1 MFKNRIYKAA
11 ILAVIAMFSCSSCNK
26 YLTLR
31 PQNGVTSDQFFQTKE
46 QLQSAVIGIY
56 NGLCNAQSS
65 SLKAPSELFFIWGE
79 IRADF
84 IAPGPGMTADET
96 SIIQDNILSSNSIV
110 VWGSIYRIINLC
122 NNVID
127 NGPNVINVDNTLTQ
141 TALNGYLGEALAIRA
156 LMYFYLVRSFG
167 DVPLKLTYTATDGDL
182 QQLAKTPQAAILT
195 QIVADLK
202 TAEGY
207 ALPTYGVVAYDKGRI
222 TKFTVET
229 IQADVYLWMDD
240 FADCITACDKVI
252 NSGKYGLVAGNFGW
266 FGTLYATG
274 NSSEG
279 IFELQFDT
287 QQLNTYF
294 GMFEAGFGLK
304 PRYLANASLIDNWY
318 TTDLVV
324 ATDVDIRGIDVAI
337 HVNDQSIYK
346 FIAINAG
353 SLRTAATSYAHWIM
367 YRYADVLLMKAEAC
381 IYSSR
386 GQDALDLITTIRT
399 RANALIGTLQSPSP
413 TDVAG
418 LTNYLVAE
426 RAREFAFEGKRWYDL
441 LRNAKRNSFARL
453 DLLTASVT
461 SSVPPLNQQSAIN
474 KIKDP
479 NSLYFPVPLG
489 DIQDD
494 PNLIQNPFYK

>member
-26 YLTLR
+26 YLSLR
-31 PQNGVTSDQFFQTKE
+31 PQDGITSDQFFQTKE
-46 QLQSAVIGIY
+46 QLQAAVIGIY
-56 NGLCNAQSS
+56 NGLCNASGGR
-65 SLKAPSELFFIWGE
+65 APSELFFVWGE
-79 IRADF
+79 TRADF
-84 IAPGPGMTADET
+84 VAPGSGIIADET
-96 SIIQDNILSSNSIV
+96 SIIQDNILATNQFV
-110 VWGSIYRIINLC
+110 AWGSIYRVINLC
-122 NNVID
+122 NNVLD
-127 NGPNVINVDNTLTQ
+127 NGPNVINVDNTLTT
-141 TALNGYLGEALAIRA
+141 TALNGFLGEALAVRA

-167 DVPLKLTYTATDGDL
+167 DVPLKLSYTANDGDL
-182 QQLAKTPQAAILT
+182 QQLAKTPQSAILT

-252 NSGKYGLVAGNFGW
+252 NSGKYGLVAGNGSW
-266 FGTLYATG
+266 FGILYAQG

-279 IFELQFDT
+279 IFELQFDA

-294 GMFEAGFGLK
+294 GMFEVGFQLK
-304 PRYLANASLIDNWY
+304 PRYLANASLLDNWY
-318 TTDLVV
+318 TTDLLV

-337 HVNDQSIYK
+337 HVNDASIYK
-346 FIAINAG
+346 FIAINPG

-386 GQDALDLITTIRT
+386 GQDALDLITVIRT
-399 RANALIGTLQSPSP
+399 RANALIGTLQTPSN
-413 TDVAG
+413 TDVNG
-418 LTNYLVAE
+418 MTSYLVAE

-441 LRNAKRNSFARL
+441 LRNAKRNNFARI
-453 DLLTASVT
+453 DLLTTAAI
-461 SSVPPLNQQSAIN
+461 SSVPPLNLQSALS
-474 KIKDP
+474 KIRDAR
-479 NSLYFPVPLG
+479 SLYFPIPQG
-489 DIQDD
+489 DIQND